1 MSDYL
6 SRVSMSKDDSFEK
19 FYVVC
24 QKKKTQSSWCWMPC
38 EQVDENFQIRQTY
51 EKYDDANKIFS
62 SLVNDDKTKEFD
74 FKIVEVIVESQTV
87 NDTLG
92 DIYSAERLRDPYTI
106 KNHIDIRWHY
116 DSDGEEP
123 ELDTPYM
130 VKTKNKDGWQKTCI
144 AKYVCIDG
152 INMFVSLDNNEVI
165 ADRVIAWC
173 SLGDIGTHLD
183 VDADIRSYRR
193 MIDNN
198 YEKSLENRT

>member
-24 QKKKTQSSWCWMPC
+24 QKKKTQSSLCWMPC
-38 EQVDENFQIRQTY
+38 EQVDENFKIRQNY

-92 DIYSAERLRDPYTI
+92 DIYSVERLRDPYTI

-116 DSDGEEP
+116 DSDGEET
-123 ELDTPYM
+123 ELNAPYM

-198 YEKSLENRT
+198 YEKSLENKQ